1 MSYGSPECHL
11 RSHITMSER
20 IPGAAAGGLVDQVVG
35 KAKQAAGAVLG
46 NDDLR
51 REGELHED
59 RADAAKQAAEL
70 ATEAEREEQRAQL
83 TERER
88 EGEVERQRLQP
99 EAAAARQQQQIEQS
113 EAAAKA
119 AVEADAV
126 RKEVAVEQQ
135 AAAQEAVVDRVETQ
149 AVRERLPPQRGTAQI
164 EAQADAARRTAD
176 VLDPDRK
183 DS

>member
-1 MSYGSPECHL
+1 
-11 RSHITMSER
+11 MSER

-70 ATEAEREEQRAQL
+70 ATEVER
-83 TERER
+83 
-88 EGEVERQRLQP
+88 ERQRLQT
-99 EAAAARQQQQIEQS
+99 EAAADRQQQQIEQN

-135 AAAQEAVVDRVETQ
+135 AAA
-149 AVRERLPPQRGTAQI
+149 
-164 EAQADAARRTAD
+164 
-176 VLDPDRK
+176 
-183 DS
+183 

>member
-1 MSYGSPECHL
+1 
-11 RSHITMSER
+11 MSER

-70 ATEAEREEQRAQL
+70 ATEAEREEQRAEL
-83 TERER
+83 TGRGGGGGCERR
-88 EGEVERQRLQP
+88 RRQAE
-99 EAAAARQQQQIEQS
+99 EAPDRQQQQIEQS

-126 RKEVAVEQQ
+126 
-135 AAAQEAVVDRVETQ
+135 
-149 AVRERLPPQRGTAQI
+149 
-164 EAQADAARRTAD
+164 
-176 VLDPDRK
+176 
-183 DS
+183 